1 MLVWTTPAQRPTHTG
16 AMICLSI
23 LFASLFAGCTTNP
36 ATGRRQFDLIGRQQE
51 IAIGEQAK
59 GELTAQYG
67 GPIADAYMQ
76 TYVRDVGMKL
86 VAQTEGD
93 YESLPWEFTVLDS
106 DVVNAFALP
115 GGKVFITRGLLVK
128 LDDEAMLAGV
138 LGHEVAHVTAEHA
151 DKQMSQALIVTGVVA
166 GASVAA
172 GMSDSDLVRAGVPL
186 LVGVGGTGFVLKFG
200 RNDELE
206 ADALGM
212 RYMARAGYD
221 PAAQRD
227 VMRVLGEASGGK
239 DGNQA
244 GAASPPEWWSTHP
257 FPETRIERIDER
269 LESKYPPQSRAG
281 LVRNPDSFQRNA
293 LSRVRAAN

>member
-1 MLVWTTPAQRPTHTG
+1 MPVRTTPAQRPTRSR
-16 AMICLSI
+16 AMICFAI
-23 LFASLFAGCTTNP
+23 LFVSLLAGCTTNP

-59 GELTAQYG
+59 GELAAQYG

-76 TYVRDVGMKL
+76 TYVREIGMKL

-106 DVVNAFALP
+106 DVINAFALP
-115 GGKVFITRGLLVK
+115 GGKVFITRGLLVR

-151 DKQMSQALIVTGVVA
+151 DKQMSQSLLVTGVVA
-166 GASVAA
+166 GASAAA
-172 GMSDSDLVRAGVPL
+172 GQSDSDLVRAGVPL

-200 RNDELE
+200 RDDELE

-227 VMRVLGEASGGK
+227 VMKVLGEATGAGG
-239 DGNQA
+239 GNRA
-244 GAASPPEWWSTHP
+244 GAGRPPEWLSTHP
-257 FPETRIERIDER
+257 FPETRIARIDQR
-269 LESKYPPQSRAG
+269 LERRFPPEERAR
-281 LVRNPDSFQRNA
+281 LVRNPDRYRANM
-293 LSRVRAAN
+293 LSRLRDQ